1 MRFEGS
7 AEINATPEKIWAA
20 LGDPEE
26 WPRWIPALKK
36 IEKLSAG
43 PLAVGSQFRITA
55 RAGMTV
61 RLSMKITEFVPEE
74 RVVMQGRVLGARLTR
89 YYSLMPINGHT
100 RVTAGGEASG
110 WLACLIS
117 RGGQALSEG
126 IVQSFK
132 KKIEG

>member
-1 MRFEGS
+1 MRFES
-7 AEINATPEKIWAA
+7 STEINATPERIWTA
-20 LGDPEE
+20 LSDPEE

-55 RAGMTV
+55 RASMTV

-74 RVVMQGRVLGARLTR
+74 RVVMQGKVLGTRLTR
-89 YYSLMPINGHT
+89 YYSLTPINCHT

-117 RGGQALSEG
+117 RGGQTLSRD
-126 IVQSFK
+126 IVRSFK